1 MNAQNAH
8 AHEDRLLDFAYGE
21 LPASEAHALEQ
32 HVQGC
37 ARCTKA
43 LADIRGVRTT
53 MAQLSSEPAPDAGL
67 ESLLA
72 YAQQSA
78 RRAAAGPEPKPSRW
92 RRWLLPAV
100 GLATVGTFGLL
111 TLTVSENLDLSP
123 NLSQRAAPSQAMEA
137 AKQESRTREKSAPT
151 AMAPAPSSATLEEV
165 DVPEGASDA
174 LAAAPRE
181 MEFSKNQVEAKVQRK
196 GNAAARPSD
205 WMNAGSGGALLER
218 RADAEAPKKKVSK
231 AVRDADD
238 AFAALKQAPAG
249 AVMPVSPPKE
259 DAANEGYAAKDEPA
273 RRRSPGKL
281 GDKAMGSAGD
291 SLRLGEAAY
300 GRGLGMDDDQSVA
313 AGAPPPPPAVASAP
327 VVQAEPMAP
336 TAVGSI
342 GSIGGARPPSTPPA
356 PSTAMPK
363 QESARA
369 EAAKPAPMEKSA
381 SKEAMTA
388 RDLSAQAQAAAN
400 QGDRAREAQLLRAA
414 LAAGAS
420 GGERLALL
428 SRLCESESVQGRT
441 QEAAA
446 VCGQIISE
454 APGSS
459 AAQLAQRRLRQAS
472 PSTAPAS
479 APARAAPSQ
488 PAQ

>member
-21 LPASEAHALEQ
+21 LPASEAQVLEQ

-78 RRAAAGPEPKPSRW
+78 RRASAGPEPKPSRW
-92 RRWLLPAV
+92 RRFLLPAV
-100 GLATVGTFGLL
+100 GLATVSTFGLL

-123 NLSQRAAPSQAMEA
+123 NLSQKAAPAPTMAA
-137 AKQESRTREKSAPT
+137 AKQESPTQDKRAPSAL
-151 AMAPAPSSATLEEV
+151 APAPSSATLEV

-174 LAAAPRE
+174 LASAPRE
-181 MEFSKNQVEAKVQRK
+181 REFSKNQVEAKPQRK
-196 GNAAARPSD
+196 GAAAARPSD

-218 RADAEAPKKKVSK
+218 RAEAEAPRKKLSK
-231 AVRDADD
+231 AVRDEEEAFDALDQPAAGALAMEALPKEVQADD
-238 AFAALKQAPAG
+238 
-249 AVMPVSPPKE
+249 
-259 DAANEGYAAKDEPA
+259 GYLAKDEPA
-273 RRRSPGKL
+273 PRRSPGKL
-281 GDKAMGSAGD
+281 SDKAKGD
-291 SLRLGEAAY
+291 SLRLGESAY
-300 GRGLGMDDDQSVA
+300 GRGLGSDDEQGVA
-313 AGAPPPPPAVASAP
+313 AGAPPPPPALASAP
-327 VVQAEPMAP
+327 VVQAAPMAP
-336 TAVGSI
+336 AAV
-342 GSIGGARPPSTPPA
+342 GSIGGARPPE
-356 PSTAMPK
+356 PSTARPK

-369 EAAKPAPMEKSA
+369 EAAKPSPLEKSA
-381 SKEAMTA
+381 SKESMTA

-420 GGERLALL
+420 GSERLALL

-441 QEAAA
+441 QEATA

-472 PSTAPAS
+472 PPTAPAS
-479 APARAAPSQ
+479 APSRAAPSK

>member
-21 LPASEAHALEQ
+21 LPASEAQALEQ

-92 RRWLLPAV
+92 RRFLLPAV

-111 TLTVSENLDLSP
+111 TLTVSENVDLSP
-123 NLSQRAAPSQAMEA
+123 NLSRKAAPALAMEA
-137 AKQESRTREKSAPT
+137 AKQDSSTQAKSAPS
-151 AMAPAPSSATLEEV
+151 APAPAPPSSATLEV
-165 DVPEGASDA
+165 DVPEGDADA
-174 LAAAPRE
+174 LASAPRE
-181 MEFSKNQVEAKVQRK
+181 LEFSKNQVEAKVKRK
-196 GNAAARPSD
+196 DAAAARPSD
-205 WMNAGSGGALLER
+205 WMNAGGGGALLER
-218 RADAEAPKKKVSK
+218 RAEAEAPRKKVSK
-231 AVRDADD
+231 AVRDD
-238 AFAALKQAPAG
+238 AEEFAALEQSSAGAPAMD
-249 AVMPVSPPKE
+249 APPKE
-259 DAANEGYAAKDEPA
+259 EAPGVGSLAKQEPA
-273 RRRSPGKL
+273 PRRSSGKL
-281 GDKAMGSAGD
+281 SDKAMGAKGD

-300 GRGLGMDDDQSVA
+300 GRGLGTDDESVA
-313 AGAPPPPPAVASAP
+313 ADAPPPPPSVASAP
-327 VVQAEPMAP
+327 VVQAAPMAP
-336 TAVGSI
+336 AATGSI
-342 GSIGGARPPSTPPA
+342 GSIGGAVSPK
-356 PSTAMPK
+356 PSTATS
-363 QESARA
+363 SARA
-369 EAAKPAPMEKSA
+369 EAAKPAPVEKSA
-381 SKEAMTA
+381 SKEAMAA

-400 QGDRAREAQLLRAA
+400 QGDRAREARLLRAA
-414 LAAGAS
+414 LSAGAS
-420 GGERLALL
+420 GSERLALL

-446 VCGQIISE
+446 VCGQIITE

-459 AAQLAQRRLRQAS
+459 AAQLAQRRLRQGSS
-472 PSTAPAS
+472 PAAPA
-479 APARAAPSQ
+479 APAGAAPAQ

>member
-21 LPASEAHALEQ
+21 LPASEAHVLEQ

-37 ARCTKA
+37 VRCTKA

-92 RRWLLPAV
+92 RRFLLPAV

-111 TLTVSENLDLSP
+111 TLTVSENLDLAP
-123 NLSQRAAPSQAMEA
+123 NLSQRAPSPTMAA
-137 AKQESRTREKSAPT
+137 AKQESPTREKRAPSAL
-151 AMAPAPSSATLEEV
+151 APAPSSATLEV

-174 LAAAPRE
+174 LAAAPAPSERE
-181 MEFSKNQVEAKVQRK
+181 FNRNQVEAKTQRK
-196 GNAAARPSD
+196 GTAAARPSD

-218 RADAEAPKKKVSK
+218 RADIEAPKKKMSK
-231 AVRDADD
+231 AVRDAEEE
-238 AFAALKQAPAG
+238 FAALDQATAGAPAQE
-249 AVMPVSPPKE
+249 APPKE
-259 DAANEGYAAKDEPA
+259 EKSNDGYLAKDEPA
-273 RRRSPGKL
+273 ARRSAGKL
-281 GDKAMGSAGD
+281 SDKAMGAKGD

-300 GRGLGMDDDQSVA
+300 GRGLSSDEDDGVA
-313 AGAPPPPPAVASAP
+313 AGAAPPPPAVASAP
-327 VVQAEPMAP
+327 VVQAAPMAP
-336 TAVGSI
+336 AAVGSI
-342 GSIGGARPPSTPPA
+342 GGAAPPSTPPA
-356 PSTAMPK
+356 LSTATPK

-369 EAAKPAPMEKSA
+369 EAAKPSPVAKSA

-420 GGERLALL
+420 GSERLALL

-441 QEAAA
+441 QEATAI
-446 VCGQIISE
+446 CGQIITE

-459 AAQLAQRRLRQAS
+459 AAQLAQRRLRQVT
-472 PSTAPAS
+472 PSADTD
-479 APARAAPSQ
+479 RAAP
-488 PAQ
+488 AQRAQ

>member
-92 RRWLLPAV
+92 RRFLLPAV

-123 NLSQRAAPSQAMEA
+123 NLSQRAAPSPAMQAS
-137 AKQESRTREKSAPT
+137 KQDSRTREKSAPT
-151 AMAPAPSSATLEEV
+151 AMAPAPSSAPLEV

-174 LAAAPRE
+174 LAAAPSE
-181 MEFSKNQVEAKVQRK
+181 MEFDKNRVEAKVQRK
-196 GNAAARPSD
+196 GTAAARPSD

-218 RADAEAPKKKVSK
+218 RADAEAPRKKMSK
-231 AVRDADD
+231 AVRDADGE
-238 AFAALKQAPAG
+238 FAALEQAPAG

-259 DAANEGYAAKDEPA
+259 EAADEGYAAKDEPA

-281 GDKAMGSAGD
+281 SDKAMGSAGD

-313 AGAPPPPPAVASAP
+313 AGAPPPPPASAP

-336 TAVGSI
+336 AAV
-342 GSIGGARPPSTPPA
+342 GSIGGARPPSTSPA
-356 PSTAMPK
+356 LSTATPK

-414 LAAGAS
+414 LSAGAS

-472 PSTAPAS
+472 PPTAPAS

>member
-21 LPASEAHALEQ
+21 LPASEAHVLEQ

-92 RRWLLPAV
+92 RRFLLPAV
-100 GLATVGTFGLL
+100 GLATVGTFGIL
-111 TLTVSENLDLSP
+111 TLTVSENLDLAP
-123 NLSQRAAPSQAMEA
+123 NLSQRVAPSPTMAA
-137 AKQESRTREKSAPT
+137 AKQESPTRERNAPSSL
-151 AMAPAPSSATLEEV
+151 APAPSTATLEV
-165 DVPEGASDA
+165 DVPEGASDE
-174 LAAAPRE
+174 LAAAPAPDVT
-181 MEFSKNQVEAKVQRK
+181 KNQVEAKVQRK
-196 GNAAARPSD
+196 GTAAARPSD
-205 WMNAGSGGALLER
+205 WMNAGSGGAMLER
-218 RADAEAPKKKVSK
+218 RAEAEAPKKKMSK

-238 AFAALKQAPAG
+238 DFAALSQATAG
-249 AVMPVSPPKE
+249 VAEQEAPPKE
-259 DAANEGYAAKDEPA
+259 EQANDGYLAKDEPA
-273 RRRSPGKL
+273 ARRSSGKL
-281 GDKAMGSAGD
+281 SDKAMGAKGD

-300 GRGLGMDDDQSVA
+300 GRGLMTEDDDQAVA
-313 AGAPPPPPAVASAP
+313 AGAAPPPPAVASAP
-327 VVQAEPMAP
+327 VVQAVPVAP
-336 TAVGSI
+336 SAVGSI
-342 GSIGGARPPSTPPA
+342 GGATPPSA
-356 PSTAMPK
+356 PKP
-363 QESARA
+363 ESAQA
-369 EAAKPAPMEKSA
+369 QAAKPAPMEKSA
-381 SKEAMTA
+381 SKAAMTA

-420 GGERLALL
+420 GSERLALL
-428 SRLCESESVQGRT
+428 SRLCESESAQGRT
-441 QEAAA
+441 REAAA
-446 VCGQIISE
+446 ICGQIINE

-459 AAQLAQRRLRQAS
+459 AAQLAQRRMRQAS
-472 PSTAPAS
+472 PATAPESAPAS
-479 APARAAPSQ
+479 AAPSQ

>member
-21 LPASEAHALEQ
+21 LPASEAHVLEQ

-92 RRWLLPAV
+92 RRFLLPAV

-111 TLTVSENLDLSP
+111 TLTVSENLDLAP
-123 NLSQRAAPSQAMEA
+123 NLSQRAPSPTMAA
-137 AKQESRTREKSAPT
+137 AKQESPPREKRAPSAL
-151 AMAPAPSSATLEEV
+151 APAPSSATLEV
-165 DVPEGASDA
+165 DVPEGASDE
-174 LAAAPRE
+174 LAAAPAPDV
-181 MEFSKNQVEAKVQRK
+181 MKNQVEAKVQRK
-196 GNAAARPSD
+196 GTAAARPSD

-218 RADAEAPKKKVSK
+218 RAEPEAPKKKMSK

-238 AFAALKQAPAG
+238 EFAALSQATAG
-249 AVMPVSPPKE
+249 VAEQEAPPKE
-259 DAANEGYAAKDEPA
+259 EQANDGSLAKDEPA
-273 RRRSPGKL
+273 ARRSSGKL
-281 GDKAMGSAGD
+281 SDKAMGAKGD

-300 GRGLGMDDDQSVA
+300 GRGLRTDDDQGVA
-313 AGAPPPPPAVASAP
+313 AGAAPPPPAVASAP
-327 VVQAEPMAP
+327 VVQAVPMAP
-336 TAVGSI
+336 AAVGSI
-342 GSIGGARPPSTPPA
+342 GGATPPSTP
-356 PSTAMPK
+356 K
-363 QESARA
+363 RESAQA
-369 EAAKPAPMEKSA
+369 QAAKPAPAEKSA
-381 SKEAMTA
+381 AKEAMTA

-420 GGERLALL
+420 GSERLALL

-446 VCGQIISE
+446 VCGQIVTE

-472 PSTAPAS
+472 PATAPES
-479 APARAAPSQ
+479 DPARAAPSQ

>member
-21 LPASEAHALEQ
+21 LPASEAHVLEQ

-92 RRWLLPAV
+92 RRFLLPAV
-100 GLATVGTFGLL
+100 GLATVGTFGVL

-123 NLSQRAAPSQAMEA
+123 NLSQRAPSPAMVA
-137 AKQESRTREKSAPT
+137 AKQESQTREKSAPS
-151 AMAPAPSSATLEEV
+151 AVAPAPSSATMEV

-174 LAAAPRE
+174 LAAAPAPGE
-181 MEFSKNQVEAKVQRK
+181 MEINRNQMEAKAQRK
-196 GNAAARPSD
+196 GTAAARPSD
-205 WMNAGSGGALLER
+205 WMNAGSGGGLLER
-218 RADAEAPKKKVSK
+218 RANAEAPKKKMSK
-231 AVRDADD
+231 AVRDAEEE
-238 AFAALKQAPAG
+238 FAALEQATAG
-249 AVMPVSPPKE
+249 APLMEPPPRE
-259 DAANEGYAAKDEPA
+259 EQALDGYLAKDESAP
-273 RRRSPGKL
+273 RRSAGKL
-281 GDKAMGSAGD
+281 SDKAPGSKGD
-291 SLRLGEAAY
+291 SLRMGETAY
-300 GRGLGMDDDQSVA
+300 GRGLISDGDDEVA
-313 AGAPPPPPAVASAP
+313 AGAAPPPPAVASAP
-327 VVQAEPMAP
+327 VVQAAPMAP
-336 TAVGSI
+336 SAVGSI
-342 GSIGGARPPSTPPA
+342 GGAMPPSTPPGLSNA
-356 PSTAMPK
+356 KPK

-369 EAAKPAPMEKSA
+369 EPAKPASMEKSV

-420 GGERLALL
+420 GSERLALL

-446 VCGQIISE
+446 ICGQIITE

-459 AAQLAQRRLRQAS
+459 AAQLAQRRLRQVT
-472 PSTAPAS
+472 PSADTD
-479 APARAAPSQ
+479 RAAP
-488 PAQ
+488 AQRAQ

>member
-100 GLATVGTFGLL
+100 GLATVSTFGIL
-111 TLTVSENLDLSP
+111 TLTVSENLKLEP
-123 NLSQRAAPSQAMEA
+123 NLSQKAAPTEALA
-137 AKQESRTREKSAPT
+137 AKREETQARLAPSPV
-151 AMAPAPSSATLEEV
+151 AAAPAPLDLSAS
-165 DVPEGASDA
+165 EGSFDE
-174 LAAAPRE
+174 LKAAPRRNVADRQQAE
-181 MEFSKNQVEAKVQRK
+181 LKAMPK
-196 GNAAARPSD
+196 GSTAAARPSD
-205 WMNAGSGGALLER
+205 WMNAGGGGALLER
-218 RADAEAPKKKVSK
+218 RRAEAEAPRKKVAP
-231 AVRDADD
+231 AVRDADGE
-238 AFAALKQAPAG
+238 FAALEPAPA
-249 AVMPVSPPKE
+249 PVVAESVAPKE
-259 DAANEGYAAKDEPA
+259 EAADEDAYATARKDARASEGSA
-273 RRRSPGKL
+273 
-281 GDKAMGSAGD
+281 DKAKVAKAD
-291 SLRLGEAAY
+291 SLRMGSKAY
-300 GRGLGMDDDQSVA
+300 GRGLSLDDAEPQSM
-313 AGAPPPPPAVASAP
+313 AGATPPPPPPAAASAP
-327 VVQAEPMAP
+327 LAQTMPSAP
-336 TAVGSI
+336 SAT
-342 GSIGGARPPSTPPA
+342 GSIGGMA
-356 PSTAMPK
+356 PST
-363 QESARA
+363 
-369 EAAKPAPMEKSA
+369 EAAKPKPQEKSA
-381 SKEAMTA
+381 GAMTA
-388 RDLSAQAQAAAN
+388 RDLSAQAQAAAD

-420 GGERLALL
+420 GSERLALL

-472 PSTAPAS
+472 PPAAPAQ
-479 APARAAPSQ
+479 APAKAAPSKKLSQ
-488 PAQ
+488 

>member
-92 RRWLLPAV
+92 RRWLLPVV
-100 GLATVGTFGLL
+100 GLATVSTFGIL
-111 TLTVSENLDLSP
+111 TLTVSENLKLEP
-123 NLSQRAAPSQAMEA
+123 NLSQKAAPSAAMAAKKEETQARLAPSPVAAAPEPLELSASQGYADAMEA
-137 AKQESRTREKSAPT
+137 APKRNVADRPQAELK
-151 AMAPAPSSATLEEV
+151 AMP
-165 DVPEGASDA
+165 
-174 LAAAPRE
+174 
-181 MEFSKNQVEAKVQRK
+181 K
-196 GNAAARPSD
+196 GSTAAARPSD
-205 WMNAGSGGALLER
+205 WMNAGGGGALLER
-218 RADAEAPKKKVSK
+218 RRSEAEAPRKKVAP
-231 AVRDADD
+231 AVRDADGEFAALEPAPAPVVAESVAPKEEEADED
-238 AFAALKQAPAG
+238 AFATARK
-249 AVMPVSPPKE
+249 
-259 DAANEGYAAKDEPA
+259 DARASEGSA
-273 RRRSPGKL
+273 
-281 GDKAMGSAGD
+281 DKAKVAKAD
-291 SLRLGEAAY
+291 SLRMGTKAY
-300 GRGLGMDDDQSVA
+300 GRGLSLDDAESPSM
-313 AGAPPPPPAVASAP
+313 AGATPPPPPPPPAAASAP
-327 VVQAEPMAP
+327 VAQAMPSAP
-336 TAVGSI
+336 SAAT
-342 GSIGGARPPSTPPA
+342 GSIGGMA
-356 PSTAMPK
+356 PGT
-363 QESARA
+363 
-369 EAAKPAPMEKSA
+369 EAAKPKPLEKSA
-381 SKEAMTA
+381 GAMTA
-388 RDLSAQAQAAAN
+388 RDLSAQAQAAAD

-420 GGERLALL
+420 GSERLALL
-428 SRLCESESVQGRT
+428 SRLCESESVQGRA
-441 QEAAA
+441 QEAAT

-472 PSTAPAS
+472 PPAT
-479 APARAAPSQ
+479 PAKAAPSKKLSQ
-488 PAQ
+488 

>member
-92 RRWLLPAV
+92 RRFLLPAV

-111 TLTVSENLDLSP
+111 TLTVSENIDLAP
-123 NLSQRAAPSQAMEA
+123 NLSQREAPSPMLA
-137 AKQESRTREKSAPT
+137 AKQESQTRDKRAPA
-151 AMAPAPSSATLEEV
+151 AMAPAPSSATLEV

-174 LAAAPRE
+174 LAAAPSE
-181 MEFSKNQVEAKVQRK
+181 MELQKNQVEAKVQRK
-196 GNAAARPSD
+196 GTAAARPSD

-218 RADAEAPKKKVSK
+218 RADAEAPKKKMSK
-231 AVRDADD
+231 AVRDADGE
-238 AFAALKQAPAG
+238 FAALEQATAG
-249 AVMPVSPPKE
+249 AVMPEAPPKE
-259 DAANEGYAAKDEPA
+259 EAANDGYVAKDEPA
-273 RRRSPGKL
+273 RRRSSGKL
-281 GDKAMGSAGD
+281 SDKAMGSAGA

-300 GRGLGMDDDQSVA
+300 GRGLASDDDESVA
-313 AGAPPPPPAVASAP
+313 AGAPPPPPSVASAP
-327 VVQAEPMAP
+327 VVQAAPMAP
-336 TAVGSI
+336 SAVGSL
-342 GSIGGARPPSTPPA
+342 GGATPPSTPPA

-363 QESARA
+363 RESARA
-369 EAAKPAPMEKSA
+369 EASKPAPMEKSA

-420 GGERLALL
+420 GSERVALL

-446 VCGQIISE
+446 VCGQILTE

-459 AAQLAQRRLRQAS
+459 AAQLAQRRLRQAA
-472 PSTAPAS
+472 PPTAPAS
-479 APARAAPSQ
+479 APAKAAPSQ

>member
-43 LADIRGVRTT
+43 LADIRGVRTA

-92 RRWLLPAV
+92 RRFLLPAV

-111 TLTVSENLDLSP
+111 TLTVRENLDLSP
-123 NLSQRAAPSQAMEA
+123 NLSQRAAPSAAMEA
-137 AKQESRTREKSAPT
+137 AKVAPV
-151 AMAPAPSSATLEEV
+151 APAPAPSSAPLEG
-165 DVPEGASDA
+165 DAPEGGSEA
-174 LAAAPRE
+174 LAAAPGA
-181 MEFSKNQVEAKVQRK
+181 MELNRNQMETKAQRK
-196 GNAAARPSD
+196 GTAAARPSD

-218 RADAEAPKKKVSK
+218 RADAEAPKKKVAK
-231 AVRDADD
+231 AVRDADGE
-238 AFAALKQAPAG
+238 FAALEPPPAALEAP
-249 AVMPVSPPKE
+249 SKE
-259 DAANEGYAAKDEPA
+259 AEAHDSFLAKDEPA
-273 RRRSPGKL
+273 RGRASAKVS
-281 GDKAMGSAGD
+281 DKALATKGD

-300 GRGLGMDDDQSVA
+300 GRGLVSDDAEDTSA
-313 AGAPPPPPAVASAP
+313 SAPPPPPPPVASAP
-327 VVQAEPMAP
+327 VVQAVPMAP
-336 TAVGSI
+336 ASV
-342 GSIGGARPPSTPPA
+342 GSIGGASPPSTRAPA
-356 PSTAMPK
+356 APK
-363 QESARA
+363 EESARA

-381 SKEAMTA
+381 SQEAMTA

-400 QGDRAREAQLLRAA
+400 QGDRAREARLLRAA

-420 GGERLALL
+420 GSERLALL
-428 SRLCESESVQGRT
+428 SRLCESESAQGRT
-441 QEAAA
+441 REAAA
-446 VCGQIISE
+446 VCGQIIKE

-472 PSTAPAS
+472 PPTAPAS
-479 APARAAPSQ
+479 APAKAAPSQ

>member
-21 LPASEAHALEQ
+21 LPASEAQALEQ

-78 RRAAAGPEPKPSRW
+78 RRASAGPEPKPSRW

-100 GLATVGTFGLL
+100 GLATVSTFGLL

-123 NLSQRAAPSQAMEA
+123 NLSQRAAPSPTMAA
-137 AKQESRTREKSAPT
+137 AKQEAPT
-151 AMAPAPSSATLEEV
+151 QDKRAPSALAPAPSSATLEV

-174 LAAAPRE
+174 LASAPRE
-181 MEFSKNQVEAKVQRK
+181 REFSKNRVEAKPQRK
-196 GNAAARPSD
+196 GAAAARPSD

-218 RADAEAPKKKVSK
+218 RAEAEAPKKKMSK
-231 AVRDADD
+231 AVRDEEED
-238 AFAALKQAPAG
+238 FAALEQATAGAPAME
-249 AVMPVSPPKE
+249 APPKE
-259 DAANEGYAAKDEPA
+259 VRADDGYVAKDEPA
-273 RRRSPGKL
+273 PRRSPGKL
-281 GDKAMGSAGD
+281 SDKAKGD

-300 GRGLGMDDDQSVA
+300 GRGLGLDDEQSVA

-327 VVQAEPMAP
+327 VVQAAPMAP
-336 TAVGSI
+336 SAMGSI
-342 GSIGGARPPSTPPA
+342 GSIGGARPPE
-356 PSTAMPK
+356 PSTAKPK

-369 EAAKPAPMEKSA
+369 EAAKPSPLEKSA

-420 GGERLALL
+420 GSERLALL

-472 PSTAPAS
+472 PPTAPAS

>member
-100 GLATVGTFGLL
+100 GLATVSTFGLL

-123 NLSQRAAPSQAMEA
+123 NLSQRAAPSPAMEA
-137 AKQESRTREKSAPT
+137 AKQDSRTREKSAPT
-151 AMAPAPSSATLEEV
+151 AMAPAPSSATLEE

-174 LAAAPRE
+174 LAAAPSERE
-181 MEFSKNQVEAKVQRK
+181 FDKNRVEAKVQRK
-196 GNAAARPSD
+196 GTAAARPSD

-218 RADAEAPKKKVSK
+218 RADAEAPRKKMSK
-231 AVRDADD
+231 AVRDADGE
-238 AFAALKQAPAG
+238 FAALEQAPAG

-259 DAANEGYAAKDEPA
+259 EAADEGYAAKDEPA
-273 RRRSPGKL
+273 RRSSPGKL

-336 TAVGSI
+336 AAV

-356 PSTAMPK
+356 LSTATPK

-369 EAAKPAPMEKSA
+369 EAAKPVPLEKSA

-414 LAAGAS
+414 LSAGAS
-420 GGERLALL
+420 GSERLALL

-472 PSTAPAS
+472 PPTAPAKA
-479 APARAAPSQ
+479 APAQ

>member
-21 LPASEAHALEQ
+21 LPASEAQALEQ

-78 RRAAAGPEPKPSRW
+78 RRASAGPEPKPSRW

-100 GLATVGTFGLL
+100 GLATVSTFGLL

-123 NLSQRAAPSQAMEA
+123 NLSRKAAPALAMEA
-137 AKQESRTREKSAPT
+137 AKQEAPPRDQRAPSAV
-151 AMAPAPSSATLEEV
+151 APAPSSETLEV
-165 DVPEGASDA
+165 DVPEGVSSDA

-181 MEFSKNQVEAKVQRK
+181 LEFSKNQVEAKPKRK
-196 GNAAARPSD
+196 DAAAARPSD
-205 WMNAGSGGALLER
+205 WMNAGGGGALLER
-218 RADAEAPKKKVSK
+218 RAEAEAPRKKMSK
-231 AVRDADD
+231 AVRDEAEE
-238 AFAALKQAPAG
+238 FAALEQASAGAPAME
-249 AVMPVSPPKE
+249 APPKE
-259 DAANEGYAAKDEPA
+259 EQADDGYLAKAEPA
-273 RRRSPGKL
+273 PRRSSGKL
-281 GDKAMGSAGD
+281 SDKAMGTKGD
-291 SLRLGEAAY
+291 SLRFGESAY
-300 GRGLGMDDDQSVA
+300 GRGLGTDDDESVA
-313 AGAPPPPPAVASAP
+313 ADAPPPPPSVASAP
-327 VVQAEPMAP
+327 VVQAMP
-336 TAVGSI
+336 TTPAAMGSI
-342 GSIGGARPPSTPPA
+342 GSVRGAPPPE
-356 PSTAMPK
+356 PSTATPK
-363 QESARA
+363 PESARA
-369 EAAKPAPMEKSA
+369 EAAKPAPVEKSA

-400 QGDRAREAQLLRAA
+400 QGDRAREARLLRAA
-414 LAAGAS
+414 LAAGATGS
-420 GGERLALL
+420 ERLALL

-446 VCGQIISE
+446 VCGQIITE

-459 AAQLAQRRLRQAS
+459 AAQLAQRRLRQVS
-472 PSTAPAS
+472 PPAAPAS
-479 APARAAPSQ
+479 APAKAAPAQ